1 MLLVINYRGTKEWKK
16 SDHLKGYYNNP
27 GESYWWLGVAV
38 EVVRSSYILN
48 IF

>member
-1 MLLVINYRGTKEWKK
+1 MLLVINCRGTKEWKK

-27 GESYWWLGVAV
+27 GESYRWLEVAV
-38 EVVRSSYILN
+38 EMVRSSYITD